1 MILKSHCYP
10 SNQNYAFTSNKSYFN
25 TKFSQVN
32 DTVFE
37 TKFSKVNDTV
47 FDTKFSKVNNV
58 VFDTKFSQVND
69 VIFDTKFSQV
79 GAIAEIYEQDL
90 IIYDGGSVE
99 GWEDELPNEKI

>member
-1 MILKSHCYP
+1 MISKSHYP
-10 SNQNYAFTSNKSYFN
+10 SSQNYTFSSNKSYF
-25 TKFSQVN
+25 
-32 DTVFE
+32 D

-47 FDTKFSKVNNV
+47 FDTKFTKINDA
-58 VFDTKFSQVND
+58 VFDTKFSKVNDTVFNTKFSKVND
-69 VIFDTKFSQV
+69 VVFDTKFSQV

>member
-1 MILKSHCYP
+1 MISKSHYYP
-10 SNQNYAFTSNKSYFN
+10 SGQNYAFTSNKSYFN

-58 VFDTKFSQVND
+58 VFDTKFSQV
-69 VIFDTKFSQV
+69 

>member
-10 SNQNYAFTSNKSYFN
+10 SNQNYAFSSNKSYFN
-25 TKFSQVN
+25 TKFS
-32 DTVFE
+32 
-37 TKFSKVNDTV
+37 KVND
-47 FDTKFSKVNNV
+47 V
-58 VFDTKFSQVND
+58 V
-69 VIFDTKFSQV
+69 FDTKFSQV

>member
-1 MILKSHCYP
+1 MISKSHYP
-10 SNQNYAFTSNKSYFN
+10 SSQNYTFSSNKSYF
-25 TKFSQVN
+25 
-32 DTVFE
+32 D

-47 FDTKFSKVNNV
+47 FNTKF
-58 VFDTKFSQVND
+58 TKIND
-69 VIFDTKFSQV
+69 AIFDTKFSQV

>member
-25 TKFSQVN
+25 TKFS
-32 DTVFE
+32 
-37 TKFSKVNDTV
+37 K
-47 FDTKFSKVNNV
+47 
-58 VFDTKFSQVND
+58 
-69 VIFDTKFSQV
+69 V

-99 GWEDELPNEKI
+99 GWEDELPDEKI

>member
-1 MILKSHCYP
+1 MILKSHYCP
-10 SNQNYAFTSNKSYFN
+10 SGQNYAYTSNKSYFN
-25 TKFSQVN
+25 TKFSKVN
-32 DTVFE
+32 NVVFD

-47 FDTKFSKVNNV
+47 FDTKFSKVTDT
-58 VFDTKFSQVND
+58 VFNTKFSKVND
-69 VIFDTKFSQV
+69 VVFDTKFSQV

>member
-1 MILKSHCYP
+1 MILKSHYP
-10 SNQNYAFTSNKSYFN
+10 SSQNYTFSSNKSSF
-25 TKFSQVN
+25 
-32 DTVFE
+32 D

-47 FDTKFSKVNNV
+47 
-58 VFDTKFSQVND
+58 
-69 VIFDTKFSQV
+69 FDTKFSQV

>member
-1 MILKSHCYP
+1 MISKSHYP
-10 SNQNYAFTSNKSYFN
+10 SSQNYTFSSNKSSF
-25 TKFSQVN
+25 
-32 DTVFE
+32 D

-47 FDTKFSKVNNV
+47 
-58 VFDTKFSQVND
+58 
-69 VIFDTKFSQV
+69 FDTKFSQV

>member
-25 TKFSQVN
+25 TKFS
-32 DTVFE
+32 
-37 TKFSKVNDTV
+37 KVND
-47 FDTKFSKVNNV
+47 V
-58 VFDTKFSQVND
+58 V
-69 VIFDTKFSQV
+69 FDTKFSQV

-99 GWEDELPNEKI
+99 GWEDELPDEEI

>member
-25 TKFSQVN
+25 TKFS
-32 DTVFE
+32 
-37 TKFSKVNDTV
+37 
-47 FDTKFSKVNNV
+47 KVNN
-58 VFDTKFSQVND
+58 

-99 GWEDELPNEKI
+99 GWEDELPDEKI

>member
-1 MILKSHCYP
+1 MILKSHYCP
-10 SNQNYAFTSNKSYFN
+10 SGQNYAFTSNKSHFN
-25 TKFSQVN
+25 TKFS
-32 DTVFE
+32 
-37 TKFSKVNDTV
+37 K
-47 FDTKFSKVNNV
+47 
-58 VFDTKFSQVND
+58 VND

>member
-25 TKFSQVN
+25 TKFS
-32 DTVFE
+32 
-37 TKFSKVNDTV
+37 KVND
-47 FDTKFSKVNNV
+47 V
-58 VFDTKFSQVND
+58 V
-69 VIFDTKFSQV
+69 FDTKFSQV

>member
-25 TKFSQVN
+25 TKFS
-32 DTVFE
+32 
-37 TKFSKVNDTV
+37 
-47 FDTKFSKVNNV
+47 KVNNI
-58 VFDTKFSQVND
+58 
-69 VIFDTKFSQV
+69 IFDTKFSQV

-99 GWEDELPNEKI
+99 GWEDELPDEKI